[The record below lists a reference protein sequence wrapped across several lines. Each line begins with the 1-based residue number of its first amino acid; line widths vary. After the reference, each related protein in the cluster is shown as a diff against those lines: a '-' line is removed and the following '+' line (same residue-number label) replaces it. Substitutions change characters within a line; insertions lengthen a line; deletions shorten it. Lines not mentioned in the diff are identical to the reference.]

1 MTLAALLAA
10 SALCFGGTPDGS
22 TAITLTGT
30 DAHQMAQSTARFLAE
45 RFPPA
50 ASTLLV
56 VGADRCGG
64 RDTYTP
70 ALMASLRASGFALA
84 TDREASP
91 EAHSVKY
98 HVTGGWQD
106 SVILRLEI
114 DNRETAQ
121 VFVRARDGV
130 LREAGPLT
138 VKE

>member
-1 MTLAALLAA
+1 MTLVTLLAA
-10 SALCFGGTPDGS
+10 SVLCFGGTPDGS
-22 TAITLTGT
+22 TAITLTGA

-56 VGADRCGG
+56 VGTDGCGR

-70 ALMASLRASGFALA
+70 ALIATLRASGFALA
-84 TDREASP
+84 SERDASP